1 MVKINMISV
10 KKLIEYISMES
21 IIKKRIVIR
30 LDENKSLTEI
40 PEGIVEQKCFYKINY
55 YLFLFI
61 ALSSKRKNKI
71 IIDIKQISNFICI
84 TWYYE
89 YHNNKILLSLFL
101 KILNRNFK
109 RNDKYIAYLDN
120 KFLCGY
126 ADLIFNFIKIN
137 EEIKHCINY

>member
-84 TWYYE
+84 WRRFPVRFHTSCRTALPCFAAACTGRACARGCARG
-89 YHNNKILLSLFL
+89 ISSC
-101 KILNRNFK
+101 NRCRRRCSPSK
-109 RNDKYIAYLDN
+109 SAALVRR
-120 KFLCGY
+120 
-126 ADLIFNFIKIN
+126 
-137 EEIKHCINY
+137 

>member
-61 ALSSKRKNKI
+61 ALSSKNCIMQSVFVQKYLCMWKI
-71 IIDIKQISNFICI
+71 IIYLEKRMKSM
-84 TWYYE
+84 E
-89 YHNNKILLSLFL
+89 LLVL
-101 KILNRNFK
+101 
-109 RNDKYIAYLDN
+109 
-120 KFLCGY
+120 
-126 ADLIFNFIKIN
+126 
-137 EEIKHCINY
+137 

>member
-55 YLFLFI
+55 YL
-61 ALSSKRKNKI
+61 
-71 IIDIKQISNFICI
+71 
-84 TWYYE
+84 
-89 YHNNKILLSLFL
+89 
-101 KILNRNFK
+101 
-109 RNDKYIAYLDN
+109 
-120 KFLCGY
+120 
-126 ADLIFNFIKIN
+126 
-137 EEIKHCINY
+137 

>member
-1 MVKINMISV
+1 MPGLCLQS
-10 KKLIEYISMES
+10 
-21 IIKKRIVIR
+21 
-30 LDENKSLTEI
+30 D
-40 PEGIVEQKCFYKINY
+40 Y

-120 KFLCGY
+120 KFFMWLC
-126 ADLIFNFIKIN
+126 
-137 EEIKHCINY
+137 

>member
-89 YHNNKILLSLFL
+89 Y
-101 KILNRNFK
+101 
-109 RNDKYIAYLDN
+109 
-120 KFLCGY
+120 C
-126 ADLIFNFIKIN
+126 IFRKNCASVP
-137 EEIKHCINY
+137 EERSAIPLQTEQSSVG

>member
-109 RNDKYIAYLDN
+109 RNYKYIAYLDN
-120 KFLCGY
+120 KFFMWLC
-126 ADLIFNFIKIN
+126 
-137 EEIKHCINY
+137 

>member
-1 MVKINMISV
+1 MHFRHHIEFTVDVVFGGSV

-120 KFLCGY
+120 KFFMWLC
-126 ADLIFNFIKIN
+126 
-137 EEIKHCINY
+137 

>member
-1 MVKINMISV
+1 
-10 KKLIEYISMES
+10 MES

-71 IIDIKQISNFICI
+71 INCNAEKSKSKVLFFKMSL
-84 TWYYE
+84 E
-89 YHNNKILLSLFL
+89 YIGLFCL
-101 KILNRNFK
+101 R
-109 RNDKYIAYLDN
+109 DSV
-120 KFLCGY
+120 
-126 ADLIFNFIKIN
+126 
-137 EEIKHCINY
+137 KHD

>member
-55 YLFLFI
+55 YV
-61 ALSSKRKNKI
+61 
-71 IIDIKQISNFICI
+71 CI
-84 TWYYE
+84 V
-89 YHNNKILLSLFL
+89 
-101 KILNRNFK
+101 
-109 RNDKYIAYLDN
+109 
-120 KFLCGY
+120 
-126 ADLIFNFIKIN
+126 LIGVGTDCCVTRFQTEK
-137 EEIKHCINY
+137 C